1 MKFMGEIYPVI
12 VNSIKYKIICIYINN
27 LNCIFNCIFKIINFN
42 YFFKMTY
49 NYNCNN
55 FYYSSLS
62 SILFILERK
71 FSFPCYECFICVLHL
86 HITYIH
92 TYNTSCFIHNKCQP
106 RVFLHVKKK
115 PFRRDVARK
124 APFHACAILRYG
136 AFFMGKR
143 YYWERSMLASQ
154 HAGSIWS
161 ASSIFFFRDRVTVRA
176 GSIIYTGSTWKVG
189 HWRRLKCR
197 VWHRGEPTAPFVN
210 DFAVR

>member
-1 MKFMGEIYPVI
+1 MQIFFIYR
-12 VNSIKYKIICIYINN
+12 SYQ
-27 LNCIFNCIFKIINFN
+27 
-42 YFFKMTY
+42 TY

-55 FYYSSLS
+55 FYYSSLP
-62 SILFILERK
+62 ILFILEQK
-71 FSFPCYECFICVLHL
+71 FSLPCYECFIYVLHL
-86 HITYIH
+86 YIYIH
-92 TYNTSCFIHNKCQP
+92 ACNTSCFTHNKCQP
-106 RVFLHVKKK
+106 RVFLHAKKK

-154 HAGSIWS
+154 HVGSIWS
-161 ASSIFFFRDRVTVRA
+161 ASSIFFFCGHVTVHA

-197 VWHRGEPTAPFVN
+197 VWHRGEPTASFVN

>member
-1 MKFMGEIYPVI
+1 
-12 VNSIKYKIICIYINN
+12 
-27 LNCIFNCIFKIINFN
+27 
-42 YFFKMTY
+42 MTY

-115 PFRRDVARK
+115 TIPTWRSSESTVSRLCHFTLRRFLYGKAVLLGAIDASFTTRRINLIRELDIFLPRPCHCPRGLYYLYRVDLKSWALAEIKMSSLTSRGTNSAVCKRFRRAITRK
-124 APFHACAILRYG
+124 TR
-136 AFFMGKR
+136 
-143 YYWERSMLASQ
+143 
-154 HAGSIWS
+154 
-161 ASSIFFFRDRVTVRA
+161 RDRNFYHGPAKRPEILITCLFYRMLSA
-176 GSIIYTGSTWKVG
+176 LS
-189 HWRRLKCR
+189 R
-197 VWHRGEPTAPFVN
+197 
-210 DFAVR
+210 